1 MRKMNKT
8 DRISLAGLYNAEG
21 KQKLYQVLRE
31 QFEIA
36 NPSCTFSSMKKAPY
50 LQYDAEK
57 DRFMV
62 NETEQRESDI
72 FLDIETLCSRKS
84 GKNCSRQATETEST
98 HKSMDTLIQ
107 ELIGDRLLTLSQYVS
122 LDASAKVLRLDETS
136 LKNDGYRLSLH

>member
-31 QFEIA
+31 QYEIV
-36 NPSCTFSSMKKAPY
+36 NPSCTFNSMKKAPY
-50 LQYDAEK
+50 LQYNAEK

-84 GKNCSRQATETEST
+84 GKNRSLQATETESAY
-98 HKSMDTLIQ
+98 KSMDTLIQ
-107 ELIGDRLLTLSQYVS
+107 ELIGDRLLALSQYVS

-136 LKNDGYRLSLH
+136 LKNDGYRLILH

>member
-1 MRKMNKT
+1 MRKMSKS
-8 DRISLAGLYNAEG
+8 DRICLAGLYNTEG
-21 KQKLYQVLRE
+21 KQRLYQVLRE
-31 QFEIA
+31 QYEIV
-36 NPSCTFSSMKKAPY
+36 NPSCTFNSMKKAPY

-62 NETEQRESDI
+62 NETEKRESDI
-72 FLDIETLCSRKS
+72 FLDIETLCSKS
-84 GKNCSRQATETEST
+84 SAKGHPQQAVETESA

-136 LKNDGYRLSLH
+136 LKNDGYRLILH